1 MKTDMYQKRIRI
13 KNLGTKCLLCLLI
26 GLACKKN
33 PYMPATDPIRIEFGN
48 GDATYGSNNDSQPLL
63 ASLKVMTYNIH
74 ILNPPS
80 KPGTTDINAIAD
92 VIINAN
98 PDVVFLQEV
107 DKNTGR
113 NGYTGDQA
121 TDLAKLT
128 KMNVVFY
135 SAIPL
140 NNGFYG
146 TAILS
151 KYPLKT
157 VKKYLLNKEK
167 ETDEQRVLGTA
178 IVDLPGTDSLMLA
191 VTHLQHNSATN
202 RIKQVRDLTS
212 ILDKEKDR
220 IIIGGDLNEKETATE
235 FFSVFDGS
243 FTRTCKG
250 NSCPL
255 TSSAQSPK
263 YVIDYLAYKP
273 ASAFAV
279 KQHTV
284 INEPYASDHFPV
296 LAELNINR

>member
-1 MKTDMYQKRIRI
+1 MKTYMYKKRIRI
-13 KNLGTKCLLCLLI
+13 NNLGGKCLLCLLI
-26 GLACKKN
+26 GLACKKKT
-33 PYMPATDPIRIEFGN
+33 YMPTTEPIRIEFGN

-80 KPGTTDINAIAD
+80 KPGTTDINATAD
-92 VIINAN
+92 VILKSN

-121 TDLAKLT
+121 IELSKLT

-151 KYPLKT
+151 RYPLKT
-157 VKKYLLNKEK
+157 IKKYLLTKEK
-167 ETDEQRVLGTA
+167 DTDEQRVLGTA
-178 IVDLPGTDSLMLA
+178 VVDLPGVDSLTLA
-191 VTHLQHNSATN
+191 VAHLQHNSATN
-202 RIKQVRDLTS
+202 RVKQVRDLTG
-212 ILDKEKDR
+212 ILDKEKGR
-220 IIIGGDLNEKETATE
+220 VIIGGDLNEKETATE
-235 FFSVFDGS
+235 FFSVFDGP

-250 NSCPL
+250 SSCPL

-273 ASAFAV
+273 ASAFSV

-296 LAELNINR
+296 VAELNINR

>member
-1 MKTDMYQKRIRI
+1 MHKKRIRI
-13 KNLGTKCLLCLLI
+13 NKFGGKCLLCLLI

-33 PYMPATDPIRIEFGN
+33 PYMPSTEPIRIEFGN
-48 GDATYGSNNDSQPLL
+48 GDDTYGSNNDSQLPLG
-63 ASLKVMTYNIH
+63 SLKIMTYNIH

-80 KPGTTDINAIAD
+80 RPGTTDINATAD
-92 VIINAN
+92 VIIKAN

-121 TDLAKLT
+121 AELAKLT

-135 SAIPL
+135 AAIPL

-157 VKKYLLNKEK
+157 VKKYLLTKEK
-167 ETDEQRVLGTA
+167 DTDEQRVLGTT
-178 IVDLPGTDSLMLA
+178 IVDLPGADSLMLA
-191 VTHLQHNSATN
+191 VTHLQHNNATN
-202 RIKQVRDLTS
+202 RIRQVRDLTG
-212 ILDKEKDR
+212 ILDKEKGR
-220 IIIGGDLNEKETATE
+220 VIIGGDLNEKETATE
-235 FFSVFDGS
+235 FFSIFDGS

-250 NSCPL
+250 SSCPL

-273 ASAFAV
+273 ASAFSV
-279 KQHTV
+279 QQHTV
-284 INEPYASDHFPV
+284 INEPYASDHLPV
-296 LAELNINR
+296 VAELNINR